1 MQETDQDVWWL
12 RKRSSLLE
20 IAGRH
25 LNAYVYDLG
34 SVEAAAA
41 RILALNSVKRVL
53 YAVKANF
60 NAGVITALA
69 DAGIDFDCVSP
80 GEVERLRE
88 VLGRRVEGRILFTP
102 NFAPRDEYAW
112 GIREGIRVTLDN
124 LYPLKA
130 WPELFAG
137 QDIFIRVD
145 PDFGGGHHEHVVTVG
160 SRSKFGVS
168 LAEIDE
174 MERLVTA
181 AGANVTGIHAHSG
194 SGILDPANWRNV
206 ASALVAAAE
215 RFPNAKV
222 LDLGGGFGVP
232 DEPGAAPFD
241 LPALDALLEEFRKQH
256 PRYDLWLEPGR
267 YLVAAA
273 GVLLAHVTQL
283 KGKGPHRYV
292 GISTGMNALI
302 RPALYGAR
310 HPIVNLSRIDQPADE
325 PVTIVGPICE
335 SGDKLGVDRL
345 LPTSRENDV
354 MLIANV
360 GAYGYVMASR
370 YNLRDLPPELV
381 LETDRRRL
389 AATTHQDE

>member
-1 MQETDQDVWWL
+1 MRENELDVWWL
-12 RKRSSLLE
+12 QKRSSLLD

-25 LNAYVYDLG
+25 LNVYVYDLE
-34 SVEAAAA
+34 SVQAAAA
-41 RILALNSVKRVL
+41 KILALNSIERVL

-60 NAGVITALA
+60 NAGVITTLA

-112 GIREGIRVTLDN
+112 GIREGLRVTLDN

-160 SRSKFGVS
+160 ARSKFGVS
-168 LAEIDE
+168 LGEIDE
-174 MERLVTA
+174 MERLVAA

-215 RFPNAKV
+215 RFPNAAV

-241 LPALDALLEEFRKQH
+241 LSALDALLAEFRKQH
-256 PRYDLWLEPGR
+256 PRYELWLEPGR

-283 KGKGPHRYV
+283 KGKGQHRYV

-325 PVTIVGPICE
+325 SVTIVGPICE

-345 LPTSRENDV
+345 LPASRENDV

-381 LETDRRRL
+381 LGTVPLPGEHNTRG
-389 AATTHQDE
+389 